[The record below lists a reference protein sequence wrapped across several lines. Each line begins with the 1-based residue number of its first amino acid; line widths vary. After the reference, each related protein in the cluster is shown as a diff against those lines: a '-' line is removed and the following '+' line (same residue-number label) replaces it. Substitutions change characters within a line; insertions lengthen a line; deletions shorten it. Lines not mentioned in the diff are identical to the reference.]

1 MVQDQHKTFMLL
13 EMNRLKFTFRD
24 IWTALKK
31 RTPAPAPF
39 QTIQKGGIWRK
50 ASEFAI
56 DPSRLELMLRVFYGL
71 LAVKYGYMI
80 RSLTE
85 TGSPPPDFHPL
96 LWPVLWLSR
105 LTGALPPS
113 SVAALFFLF
122 GLALC
127 LACALF
133 PGPRR
138 LRFAAFLL
146 FFFSLALNIE
156 MEHAALVGHGNYGA
170 LFVSFFLS
178 FMKIPRAGESAAVGR
193 RSRFYYQAAALS
205 FLGTYFL
212 AGLWKA
218 RSLMQ
223 EAPAVQWNRLLPNAA
238 LSLIHNNKRAL
249 NNRDEPFVAEILG
262 LAEHFGALLWPA
274 AIVFQLSLPLA
285 AFFPSLL
292 RPFGVS
298 VILFH
303 IATGVL
309 FEVWWHF
316 TQAVAF
322 VLLLGHPLTRRPLT
336 RRGRTEV

>member
-1 MVQDQHKTFMLL
+1 
-13 EMNRLKFTFRD
+13 MNRLKFTFRD

-31 RTPAPAPF
+31 QTPVLRR
-39 QTIQKGGIWRK
+39 TIQKGGIGRK

-56 DPSRLELMLRVFYGL
+56 DPSRLEIMLRVFYGL

-85 TGSPPPDFHPL
+85 TARPLPDFEL
-96 LWPVLWLSR
+96 LWPALWLSR
-105 LTGALPPS
+105 LSGALSPS

-146 FFFSLALNIE
+146 FFFSLALHIE
-156 MEHAALVGHGNYGA
+156 TEHAALVGHGNYGG
-170 LFVSFFLS
+170 LFVAFFLS
-178 FMKIPRAGESAAVGR
+178 FIKIPRAGEAAAVFS
-193 RSRFYYQAAALS
+193 RSRFYFQAAALS

-212 AGLWKA
+212 AGLWKTRA
-218 RSLMQ
+218 LIHDLS
-223 EAPAVQWNRLLPNAA
+223 EGAVQWNRLLPNTA
-238 LSLIHNNKRAL
+238 LSLIYNNKRDGLFAADIL
-249 NNRDEPFVAEILG
+249 N
-262 LAEHFGALLWPA
+262 LAETFGAVLWPLI
-274 AIVFQLSLPLA
+274 IVFQLSLPLA
-285 AFFPSLL
+285 AFFPQAL
-292 RPFGVS
+292 RPFGVL

-309 FEVWWHF
+309 LEVWWHF
-316 TQAVAF
+316 AQAVAF
-322 VLLLGHPLTRRPLT
+322 VLLLGHPLKPAKPD
-336 RRGRTEV
+336 